1 MTWDGTSKTF
11 AATTQVPT
19 TLPCQQ
25 VTDVYPQEHQPL
37 PQQPFDGDEC
47 RVSHDEQESERDA
60 R

>member
-11 AATTQVPT
+11 AAVTRVQT
-19 TLPCQQ
+19 TLSET
-25 VTDVYPQEHQPL
+25 VTIYPQEHQPL

-47 RVSHDEQESERDA
+47 RVARDQQEPDRDV